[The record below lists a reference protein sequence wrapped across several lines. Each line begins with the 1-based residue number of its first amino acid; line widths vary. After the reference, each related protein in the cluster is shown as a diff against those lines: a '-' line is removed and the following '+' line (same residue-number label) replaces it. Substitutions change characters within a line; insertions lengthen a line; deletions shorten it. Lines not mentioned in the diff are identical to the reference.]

1 MMSSV
6 FLIVVALMVFAAIAL
21 VIYPLL
27 RPQTVAAN
35 VESPVPRAAPLAFA
49 LAVAV
54 GLGAVGLYAKLNNF
68 PWDNPVTVEAVPAG
82 HGEMGGAGAMNEVTA
97 TLEARLAQNPN
108 DLEGWRMLGRTYL
121 VGGNAVKAAAA
132 YERANALAPQKDI
145 DLLLDLA
152 EALVLTDDPAVKPRA
167 QAIIDDALAA
177 DAGNQK
183 ALWYQGVI
191 AVRAGDK
198 ETAKVSWTKL
208 LEGNPPPEIRE
219 VIANQLR
226 ELGVD
231 VPAGAGANAASP
243 AMAAA
248 GGGMGA
254 GPMGGGVGGEVAP
267 KGRTIRVSV
276 KVDPALASK
285 LQPGTIAVRRCTRA
299 RHSRPADRGDA
310 DHDGRPADGR
320 GPERRG
326 HHDRGSRPLID
337 QRRRD
342 RRSRRLRRH
351 GSDRQRR
358 PHRARSAEE
367 GRQRKP
373 GRGHQPG
380 PALRWRTGSSTSS
393 CRTCL
398 PDWRVIPVSC

>member
-1 MMSSV
+1 MSSV
-6 FLIVVALMVFAAIAL
+6 FLIVVALMVLAAIAL

-27 RPQTVAAN
+27 RPQTAVAN
-35 VESPVPRAAPLAFA
+35 GESPAPRAAPLAFA

-132 YERANALAPQKDI
+132 YERATALAPQKDI

-208 LEGNPPPEIRE
+208 LEANPPPEIRE

-248 GGGMGA
+248 GGGTGA

-267 KGRTIRVSV
+267 TGRTIRISV

-285 LQPGTIAVRRCTRA
+285 LQPGTLLFVAAREPGIPGPPIAATRITTDDLPTVVVL
-299 RHSRPADRGDA
+299 SDA
-310 DHDGRPADGR
+310 DTMIAGRDLSSINDVEIVARVAFGGTAVTASGDLIGR
-320 GPERRG
+320 AV
-326 HHDRGSRPLID
+326 
-337 QRRRD
+337 Q
-342 RRSRRLRRH
+342 
-351 GSDRQRR
+351 
-358 PHRARSAEE
+358 
-367 GRQRKP
+367 KK
-373 GRGHQPG
+373 
-380 PALRWRTGSSTSS
+380 GSSEN
-393 CRTCL
+393 L
-398 PDWRVIPVSC
+398 DVVINQVQP